1 MSNLSAQ
8 RRLASEVLGCGVNRV
23 WINPEKIADI
33 ENAMS
38 REDIRRLI
46 EEGAISSHQKKGISR
61 GRARARMAKRSYG
74 HCKGAG
80 RRSGAKGART
90 PSKTQWIKKIRA
102 QRKELRAQRE
112 SGAITPTEY
121 RRLYRR
127 AAGGQFRNVAH
138 LKTQIELVTSRRGEE

>member
-1 MSNLSAQ
+1 MSDLASQ
-8 RRLASEVLGCGVNRV
+8 RRLAAAVLGCGENRV
-23 WINPEKIADI
+23 WINPEKLS
-33 ENAMS
+33 EVQSAMS
-38 REDIRRLI
+38 REDIRNLI

-61 GRARARMAKRSYG
+61 GRARTRIAKRAYG
-74 HCKGAG
+74 HCKGPG

-112 SGAITPTEY
+112 AGSITRTEY

-138 LKTQIELVTSRRGEE
+138 LKAQTEIVTSRRD

>member
-1 MSNLSAQ
+1 
-8 RRLASEVLGCGVNRV
+8 
-23 WINPEKIADI
+23 
-33 ENAMS
+33 MS
-38 REDIRRLI
+38 REDIRNLI

-61 GRARARMAKRSYG
+61 GRARARIAKRAYG
-74 HCKGAG
+74 HCKGPG

-102 QRKELRAQRE
+102 QRKEDAG
-112 SGAITPTEY
+112 SITRSEY

-138 LKTQIELVTSRRGEE
+138 LKAQIEIVTSRRD

>member
-1 MSNLSAQ
+1 MSDLASQ
-8 RRLASEVLGCGVNRV
+8 RRIAAAVLGCGVNRV
-23 WINPEKIADI
+23 WINPEKLSDVQS
-33 ENAMS
+33 AMS
-38 REDIRRLI
+38 REDIRKLI

-61 GRARARMAKRSYG
+61 GRARARIAKRAYG
-74 HCKGAG
+74 HCKGPG

-112 SGAITPTEY
+112 AGSITRTEY

-127 AAGGQFRNVAH
+127 AAGGQFRSVAH
-138 LKTQIELVTSRRGEE
+138 LKTQIEIATSRRD

>member
-1 MSNLSAQ
+1 MSDLASQ
-8 RRLASEVLGCGVNRV
+8 RRIAAAVLGCGVNRV
-23 WINPEKIADI
+23 WINPEKLS
-33 ENAMS
+33 EVQSAMS
-38 REDIRRLI
+38 REDIRNLI

-61 GRARARMAKRSYG
+61 GRARARIAERAYG
-74 HCKGAG
+74 HCKGPG

-102 QRKELRAQRE
+102 QRKELRAQRDAG
-112 SGAITPTEY
+112 SITRSEY

-138 LKTQIELVTSRRGEE
+138 LKAQIEIVTSRRD

>member
-1 MSNLSAQ
+1 MSDLASQ
-8 RRLASEVLGCGVNRV
+8 RRIAAAVLGCGVNRV
-23 WINPEKIADI
+23 WINPEKLSDVQS
-33 ENAMS
+33 AMS
-38 REDIRRLI
+38 REDIRNLI

-61 GRARARMAKRSYG
+61 GRARARIAKRAYG
-74 HCKGAG
+74 HCKGPG

-112 SGAITPTEY
+112 TGSITRTEY

-138 LKTQIELVTSRRGEE
+138 LKAQIEIVTSRRD

>member
-1 MSNLSAQ
+1 MSDLASQ
-8 RRLASEVLGCGVNRV
+8 RRLAATVLGCGENRV
-23 WINPEKIADI
+23 WINPEKLS
-33 ENAMS
+33 EVQSAMS
-38 REDIRRLI
+38 REDIRNLI

-61 GRARARMAKRSYG
+61 GRARARIAKRAYG
-74 HCKGAG
+74 HCKGPG

-112 SGAITPTEY
+112 AGSITRTEY

-138 LKTQIELVTSRRGEE
+138 LKAQIEIVTSRRD

>member
-1 MSNLSAQ
+1 MSDLASQ
-8 RRLASEVLGCGVNRV
+8 RRLAAAVLGCGENRV
-23 WINPEKIADI
+23 WINPEKLS
-33 ENAMS
+33 EVQSAMS
-38 REDIRRLI
+38 REDIRNLI

-61 GRARARMAKRSYG
+61 GRARARIAKRAYG
-74 HCKGAG
+74 HCKGPG

-90 PSKTQWIKKIRA
+90 PSKTQWIKRIRA

-112 SGAITPTEY
+112 AGSITRTEY

-138 LKTQIELVTSRRGEE
+138 LKAQIEIVTSRRD

>member
-1 MSNLSAQ
+1 MSDLASQ
-8 RRLASEVLGCGVNRV
+8 RRIAAAVLGCGVNRV
-23 WINPEKIADI
+23 WINPEKLS
-33 ENAMS
+33 EVQSAMS
-38 REDIRRLI
+38 REDIRNLI

-61 GRARARMAKRSYG
+61 GRARARIAKRAYG
-74 HCKGAG
+74 PCKGPG

-102 QRKELRAQRE
+102 QRKELRAQRDAG
-112 SGAITPTEY
+112 SITRSEY

-138 LKTQIELVTSRRGEE
+138 LKAQIEIVTSRRD

>member
-1 MSNLSAQ
+1 MSDLASQ
-8 RRLASEVLGCGVNRV
+8 RRIAAAVLGCGVNRV
-23 WINPEKIADI
+23 WINPEKLS
-33 ENAMS
+33 EVQSAMS
-38 REDIRRLI
+38 REDIRNLI

-61 GRARARMAKRSYG
+61 GRARARIAKRAYG
-74 HCKGAG
+74 HCKGPG

-102 QRKELRAQRE
+102 QRKELRAQRDAG
-112 SGAITPTEY
+112 SITRSEY

-138 LKTQIELVTSRRGEE
+138 LKAQMEIGTSRRD